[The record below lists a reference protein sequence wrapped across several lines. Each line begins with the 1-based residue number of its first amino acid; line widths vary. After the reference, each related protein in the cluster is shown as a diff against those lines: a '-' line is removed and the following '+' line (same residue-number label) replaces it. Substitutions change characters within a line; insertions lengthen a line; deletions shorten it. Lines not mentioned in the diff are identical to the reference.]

1 MTTTSPAGEPGTSTA
16 TTAGAIRASDQ
27 ERELVIA
34 RLHAAVGEGRLDLDE
49 AEQRVVAVYGIRYRD
64 DLAVVVD
71 DLPAEG
77 EPTAATG
84 DGPLP
89 WRTLWEAAVWH
100 GLQILNGHP
109 VPRPAPQQL
118 RAAALTLAAG
128 ALVFV
133 VFVVLGAGLV
143 AR

>member
-1 MTTTSPAGEPGTSTA
+1 
-16 TTAGAIRASDQ
+16 
-27 ERELVIA
+27 
-34 RLHAAVGEGRLDLDE
+34 
-49 AEQRVVAVYGIRYRD
+49 
-64 DLAVVVD
+64 VVD

-77 EPTAATG
+77 EPTVATG

-100 GLQILNGHP
+100 GLQILNGQP

-133 VFVVLGAGLV
+133 VFVVLGAGMV